1 MGYDKLRE
9 KVDKMIN
16 QLAEKPDLTPQ
27 EVKNATDAFCLLHKM
42 DEVERGEAMRDQ
54 YGSYSGMPANW
65 VASGPYYSSDG
76 YSDNYGRRMRSSTT
90 GRYMNGPNSGQ
101 TVYGHSIPDRMVAQ
115 LEDMMDQ
122 ANNEYERQMIQNEIA
137 NIRKNNNMM

>member
-1 MGYDKLRE
+1 MESKNFDTYRE
-9 KVDKMIN
+9 KVYKLLD
-16 QLAEKPDLTPQ
+16 QLFTKPDITPT
-27 EVKNATDAFCLLHKM
+27 EIKNANDALCFLEKLNKI
-42 DEVERGEAMRDQ
+42 ERGDDMRDQ
-54 YGSYSGMPANW
+54 YGSDNYSGMPMT
-65 VASGPYYSSDG
+65 PY

-101 TVYGHSIPDRMVAQ
+101 TIYGHSIPDRMVAQ

-137 NIRKNNNMM
+137 NIRKNSNMM